1 MFNIVFYLLLSIAF
15 NNVDYTDPTKP
26 QFGGAV
32 GATSTDANM
41 VKALDGNPS
50 L

>member
-1 MFNIVFYLLLSIAF
+1 MFNLVFYLLFSIASSGA
-15 NNVDYTDPTKP
+15 DYTDPTKP
-26 QFGGAV
+26 QFGGSMGV
-32 GATSTDANM
+32 TSTDGNM